1 MFRIS
6 VSCIGPIM
14 AFGAGVLIRAVA
26 FDLVEE
32 APKTAPANWP
42 IYLACS
48 PAAASSSAG
57 YWLIDRSGR
66 SQRKDPTGAQQDG
79 PALTIGLGSV
89 FDGIPESMVVGL
101 TIYQGAASAPTCPSR
116 SPRVTGGWSAHVPAT
131 WHLSMLLA
139 LMHAPSGELRAGR
152 VADVDAE
159 PALVDTILGAV
170 RGAGDDGARL
180 GRLVR
185 RRRRPGGP
193 PRGRRSPRAA
203 AASGSAPSFSVAA
216 TASVRPR

>member
-1 MFRIS
+1 M
-6 VSCIGPIM
+6 
-14 AFGAGVLIRAVA
+14 
-26 FDLVEE
+26 
-32 APKTAPANWP
+32 
-42 IYLACS
+42 
-48 PAAASSSAG
+48 
-57 YWLIDRSGR
+57 
-66 SQRKDPTGAQQDG
+66 
-79 PALTIGLGSV
+79 LGSV
-89 FDGIPESMVVGL
+89 FDGIPGSMAVGL
-101 TIYQGAASAPTCPSR
+101 TCTKAARWAARTW
-116 SPRVTGGWSAHVPAT
+116 SPPQRQPARVDLLDRHRGLECHVPVT

-139 LMHAPSGELRAGR
+139 LTHAFSGELRAER

-180 GRLVR
+180 GRWVR